1 MRNVRAFLSSR
12 SINPRQSGPRENT
25 KENDRMVFLRRSAVL
40 TVAARILSLAFAI
53 TLMLTAGSIAAI
65 AQQSSSQFAT
75 GLTTPAG
82 GLVLSG
88 SAINPATGNPF
99 RHLWTADAANGF
111 CRLDPDV
118 DTPAAHTINP
128 ATCLNTVAGGAFN
141 AAQVTLDSA
150 TNTIYAVDG
159 GNKAGIFVLHFLPDG
174 DTGQGLMDQVNT
186 SILAPTCGLA
196 VNQPNATSLGPDGNL
211 YVGFRRNGNI
221 MRIISPLTNPLP
233 CANVQA

>member
-40 TVAARILSLAFAI
+40 TIAARILSLALVI
-53 TLMLTAGSIAAI
+53 TMMLLAGSIAAI

-128 ATCLNTVAGGAFN
+128 ATCVSTVAGAAFN
-141 AAQVTLDSA
+141 AGQLTFDPAS
-150 TNTIYAVDG
+150 NTIYAVDG
-159 GNKAGIFVLHFLPDG
+159 GGKLGIFVLHLVPGADG
-174 DTGQGLMDQVNT
+174 EGQVDQ
-186 SILAPTCGLA
+186 
-196 VNQPNATSLGPDGNL
+196 
-211 YVGFRRNGNI
+211 
-221 MRIISPLTNPLP
+221 
-233 CANVQA
+233 AN